1 MEMQYE
7 DMTLGFERE
16 LDFKIMTNGGDRPG
30 CSLRKM
36 KTRDESSYVIT
47 YSFVDAL
54 SKTFGD
60 SAEAFYIDGINE
72 GNREKAAALFNSV
85 FDNLVRRYQED
96 NIQIIDMKE
105 LVDGVIEELTPKM
118 GMN

>member
-1 MEMQYE
+1 MK
-7 DMTLGFERE
+7 
-16 LDFKIMTNGGDRPG
+16 KIV
-30 CSLRKM
+30 K
-36 KTRDESSYVIT
+36 
-47 YSFVDAL
+47 
-54 SKTFGD
+54 
-60 SAEAFYIDGINE
+60 
-72 GNREKAAALFNSV
+72 KAAALFNSV